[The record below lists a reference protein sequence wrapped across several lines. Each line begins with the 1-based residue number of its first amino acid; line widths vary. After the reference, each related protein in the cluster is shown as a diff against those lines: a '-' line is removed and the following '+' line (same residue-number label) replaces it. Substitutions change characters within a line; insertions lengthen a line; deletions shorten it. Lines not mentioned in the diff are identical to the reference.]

1 MKKFIY
7 HSHKVRCA
15 VKYISDFNHIVLQ
28 IQERRF
34 FVFWVNVHRWMTV
47 QEGFWGECDRRP
59 MLRMSYS
66 SGNIT
71 EVWRTGTL
79 DLEGRIKEFFAE
91 YFQQKDKEVAMN
103 NRVKGLMTNLK
114 QT

>member
-1 MKKFIY
+1 
-7 HSHKVRCA
+7 
-15 VKYISDFNHIVLQ
+15 
-28 IQERRF
+28 
-34 FVFWVNVHRWMTV
+34 
-47 QEGFWGECDRRP
+47 

-79 DLEGRIKEFFAE
+79 DLEGRIKEFFTE

>member
-7 HSHKVRCA
+7 HSNTIRCR
-15 VKYISDFNHIVLQ
+15 VKYIKDFDHIMLQ

-34 FVFWVNVHRWMTV
+34 FVFWLNVHQWMTV

-59 MLRMSYS
+59 ILRMSYS
-66 SGNIT
+66 SGNRT

-79 DLEGRIKEFFAE
+79 NLENRIKEFFQE
-91 YFQQKDKEVAMN
+91 YFQEKN
-103 NRVKGLMTNLK
+103 NEAANIERIKNLL
-114 QT
+114 